1 MQRICAYALQS
12 SFVLNLWKFARME
25 VFKMMRESKWR
36 KPCAKKCMAAL
47 LSVTVGV
54 TGITGLTM
62 LIPQGSIETNAMT
75 DKTMDAYD
83 DIVSTYSVD
92 SSIPDYR
99 SYVSGFTAAYPSES
113 ITVDAKDFVR
123 YEEENAAVE
132 PQLLSDY
139 EGMTG
144 QSLLTSEKALVEFEV
159 NVVQEGFYNLAVD
172 YFPVEGKSSDIQ
184 RSIFVDGALPY
195 GEMALLT
202 FHRVWKYDIAHT
214 TTENSATSYV
224 WEKDN
229 QGNDCKPGMV
239 EAPEWMTSYCYD
251 SDGYI
256 TTPLAI
262 YLTKGTH
269 TISMLSL
276 KEPMLIRRL
285 ILENASSTKSYAEV
299 KAQQDQSGAKATSGH
314 KITIQGENALKSSS
328 QMLYP
333 QQDQSSP
340 AVSPSSHKEL
350 LNNTIG
356 GNSWRLV
363 GQWIEWNF
371 EVPETGYYNISLYDC
386 QNFVRGIYVS
396 RRIMIDGQ
404 VPFSELEDYGFRY
417 GQSWRE
423 DVIGDAQGNPYSFYL
438 EQGQHT
444 IRMEVVLGDFSSI
457 ISEVEDCVKQLNNIY
472 RKVIKVTGVSPDTY
486 RDYQIETTLPELH
499 DELVSVR
506 GQLDAA
512 ITNLRALTGKKSD
525 KETTLLT
532 MRDQLDDLI
541 KDGEYFVKV
550 IGTYKIN
557 VRACGNWIT
566 SVIEQP
572 LAIDRINIYSSDV
585 TLKYQ
590 NTSFWSKLVYEI
602 KRLFFS
608 FIIDYNQIG
617 NVAEESSTAPT
628 ITLWIGS
635 GRDQANVIK
644 AMIDETFT
652 SEYGINVNVQL
663 VDMSTLLRAE
673 LAGEGPDV
681 AIQVANTTGI
691 AGQVLNTGNDTPV
704 NYGIRNAVLDLTQ
717 FSDLSEVAQ
726 QFSEASM
733 IPFQFDGATYALP
746 ETTTFPVMFYRRDI
760 LAELGMDVP
769 QTWNDVK
776 VAMTILAKNQMEFG
790 MLPGEQIFAMMLYQ
804 NGGEYYS
811 ENGDRSA
818 LDSDVAVNVFKDYCE
833 FYTDYKLDKET
844 SVEERFR
851 TGECPIIIADYTI
864 YNNLVVSAPD
874 IAGLWDFVP
883 VPGTVKEDGTIDRS
897 TGCTGLASIIMAN
910 TKYPQ
915 ECWEFLKWWTSADV
929 QTQYGREMESLMG
942 SAARVPTANLEAF
955 ENMPWPVD
963 DFRALE
969 EAFAWVKGIPQVP
982 GGYYSWRNVN
992 NAFYTVTT
1000 ETDTASPREE
1010 LMDKVIYINAEID
1023 YKRQELNLPVAA
1035 N

>member
-1 MQRICAYALQS
+1 
-12 SFVLNLWKFARME
+12 
-25 VFKMMRESKWR
+25 MMRESKWR

-75 DKTMDAYD
+75 DKTMDVYD

-139 EGMTG
+139 EGMAG

-851 TGECPIIIADYTI
+851 TGECPISIADYTI

>member
-1 MQRICAYALQS
+1 
-12 SFVLNLWKFARME
+12 
-25 VFKMMRESKWR
+25 MMRESKWR

>member
-1 MQRICAYALQS
+1 
-12 SFVLNLWKFARME
+12 
-25 VFKMMRESKWR
+25 MMRESKWR

-75 DKTMDAYD
+75 DNTMDAYD
-83 DIVSTYSVD
+83 DIVSTYSID

-139 EGMTG
+139 EGMAG